1 MVTPRPALRS
11 PAVRQPRVGRTPAA
25 ARRRLVRLAHRR
37 LRRSALMHQ
46 AWLEFEER
54 LDRYMVRW
62 ASSLLVVEHVD
73 GKDRVGHLSPDVVRR
88 ITAR

>member
-1 MVTPRPALRS
+1 MGTS
-11 PAVRQPRVGRTPAA
+11 PAVRHRPEAT
-25 ARRRLVRLAHRR
+25 RRRLLRLARHR
-37 LRRSALMHQ
+37 LRRSSLKRR
-46 AWLEFEER
+46 AWLDFEKR

-73 GKDRVGHLSPDVVRR
+73 GKVSVGHLAPDVVKK

>member
-1 MVTPRPALRS
+1 
-11 PAVRQPRVGRTPAA
+11 
-25 ARRRLVRLAHRR
+25 
-37 LRRSALMHQ
+37 MHQ